1 MFLLWACTCTPA
13 VQALPQGRWSL
24 SGPGTTGVLDTTE
37 GCRIALFGEGWDTGS
52 ASMRA
57 CTDVGEG
64 WLELPFRSG
73 AGDGAVVAQFDGAT
87 LTLELGAR
95 EGEFGVVLAAGKDE
109 VDLAAAFETS
119 DAALAADRAAWEAG
133 VFRIQVGELLVGE
146 LELASDREVFLT
158 LYDPSWMTDGRA
170 QARVYEDGPEL
181 VLNFQVMPALDEGT
195 GLIRLNRP
203 LKLLVVPV
211 AASPDP
217 DDRLLGLVPG
227 TVTDEERNAALAWA
241 LEEGGVR
248 EQAILVPLLEGLAA
262 ECELTGEWE
271 LLLQGYDVT
280 VGRDD
285 EGCLV
290 EVDPTVVQHGR
301 RMSARV
307 RVDGPE
313 ESLLRPL

>member
-1 MFLLWACTCTPA
+1 
-13 VQALPQGRWSL
+13 
-24 SGPGTTGVLDTTE
+24 LDTTD
-37 GCRIALFGEGWDTGS
+37 GCKVALFGEGWDTGS
-52 ASMRA
+52 GTLRA
-57 CTDVGEG
+57 CTDAGDG

-73 AGDGAVVAQFDGAT
+73 AGDGAVMAQFDGES

-95 EGEFGVVLAAGKDE
+95 DGEFGVVLATGDEE
-109 VDLAAAFETS
+109 VDLAAAFEVS
-119 DAALAADRAAWEAG
+119 DAALAADREGWEAG
-133 VFRIQVGELLVGE
+133 MFRIQVGDLLVGE
-146 LELASDREVFLT
+146 LELESDREVFLT

-181 VLNFQVMPALDEGT
+181 VLNFQVMPALNEGT
-195 GLIRLNRP
+195 GLIRVNRP

-227 TVTDEERNAALAWA
+227 TVTEDERNAAIAWA
-241 LEEGGVR
+241 LEEGGLR
-248 EQAILVPLLEGLAA
+248 EQTILVPLLQGLAA
-262 ECELTGEWE
+262 ECELTEEWE
-271 LLLQGYDVT
+271 LLLEGYDVT
-280 VGRDD
+280 VGTDD

-313 ESLLRPL
+313 ETLLRPL